1 MGLEFIRAKG
11 EKFTQHRDRSKIQEL
26 DTADLISSSK
36 PDHVIRHYQCILTDF
51 SAQVIAGLGLTL
63 MVMSDTEVTVLQS
76 GRNIGYVSSEDVVE
90 LIPAMKHND
99 RVGGLLSV
107 MVVQEPA
114 IDGVFTV
121 KPKTRFKK

>member
-1 MGLEFIRAKG
+1 
-11 EKFTQHRDRSKIQEL
+11 
-26 DTADLISSSK
+26 
-36 PDHVIRHYQCILTDF
+36 
-51 SAQVIAGLGLTL
+51 

-90 LIPAMKHND
+90 LIPAMKRNNH
-99 RVGGLLSV
+99 VGGLLSV